1 MNLPAVKRRV
11 ESLAGRRTVKQ
22 QWQVRK
28 IRLELVVTALRMWRF
43 SCVIFAVMNLKIDG
57 ILKT

>member
-28 IRLELVVTALRMWRF
+28 IRLEWVVTAVRMWRF
-43 SCVIFAVMNLKIDG
+43 SCFFAVMNLESDG
-57 ILKT
+57 VHKT